1 MPGGVNNSGY
11 QKGGKD
17 SPVHSIAGVC
27 CSTLVSRRRDDGVL
41 SQYTSGRLRN
51 LVCWCC
57 CIAHLARR
65 RVVSPDG
72 STMREFVESSYFG
85 GTDP

>member
-41 SQYTSGRLRN
+41 SQYT
-51 LVCWCC
+51 CC
-57 CIAHLARR
+57 CCCVAHLARC
-65 RVVSPDG
+65 RVVSPAV
-72 STMREFVESSYFG
+72 SSVWEVEEGCNCG
-85 GTDP
+85 GADP